1 MTTARHVVLLVGG
14 VGGAKLAYGL
24 AQVLPPGQLS
34 IVVNTADDFELH
46 GLHISPDVDTVMYT
60 LAGLAN
66 PETGWG
72 IGGDTLVAKTALARL
87 GQPDWFL
94 LGDQDLATHI
104 TRTAMLRE
112 GHTLTEVTAHLCQQL
127 GVKHPLLPMTD
138 APVATI
144 IETPE
149 GDLAFQEYFVR
160 RRWQP
165 EMTGL
170 RYEGAAQAEP
180 SAGVV
185 EALEKATLIVFGPS
199 NPLLSI
205 DPLLA
210 VPGLRSRIAA
220 SPAPRVAVSPIIGG
234 QAIKGPAAK
243 IMSELG
249 MEVSPVGV
257 AAHYGDLL
265 TGMLLDEK
273 DRTLRER
280 LEEMGLR
287 VAVRPTLMT
296 APEEK
301 VALANALLSWA
312 EGVTV

>member
-1 MTTARHVVLLVGG
+1 MTTPRHVVLLVGG

-24 AQVLPPGQLS
+24 AQVLPPDQLS

-72 IGGDTLVAKTALARL
+72 IGGDTFAAKAALSRL

-94 LGDQDLATHI
+94 IGDQDLATHV

-112 GHTLTEVTAHLCQQL
+112 GRSLTEVTAHLCGRL
-127 GVKHPLLPMTD
+127 GVEHPLLPMTD
-138 APVATI
+138 DAVATI
-144 IETPE
+144 VETPE
-149 GDLAFQEYFVR
+149 GDLAFQEYFVKQ
-160 RRWQP
+160 RWQP
-165 EMTGL
+165 EVTGL
-170 RYEGAAQAEP
+170 RFEGAAQAGP
-180 SAGVV
+180 SARVIG
-185 EALEKATLIVFGPS
+185 ALEKATLIVFGPS

-210 VPGLRSRIAA
+210 LPGLRSRIAG

-234 QAIKGPAAK
+234 QAVKGPAAK
-243 IMSELG
+243 IMRELD
-249 MEVSPVGV
+249 MEVSSVGV

-265 TGMLLDEK
+265 TGMVLDEE
-273 DRTLRER
+273 DRALSDR

-287 VAVRPTLMT
+287 VAVRRTLMNT
-296 APEEK
+296 PEEK
-301 VALANALLSWA
+301 VELARALLSWA
-312 EGVTV
+312 EGVAA

>member
-72 IGGDTLVAKTALARL
+72 IGGDTFVAKTALARL

-94 LGDQDLATHI
+94 LGDQDLATHV
-104 TRTAMLRE
+104 TRTALLRQ
-112 GHTLTEVTAHLCQQL
+112 GHTLTEVTAHLCHQL
-127 GVKHPLLPMTD
+127 GVEHPLLPMTD
-138 APVATI
+138 APVATVV
-144 IETPE
+144 ETRD

-165 EMTGL
+165 VVTGL
-170 RYEGAAQAEP
+170 RYQGADQAVPGAA
-180 SAGVV
+180 VV

-210 VPGLRSRIAA
+210 VPGLRRRIAA

-234 QAIKGPAAK
+234 QAVKGPAAK

-249 MEVSPVGV
+249 MQVSPVGV

-265 TGMLLDEK
+265 TGILLDEE

-280 LEEMGLR
+280 LEDMGLR

-296 APEEK
+296 TPGEK
-301 VALANALLSWA
+301 VALAKALLSWA

>member
-1 MTTARHVVLLVGG
+1 
-14 VGGAKLAYGL
+14 
-24 AQVLPPGQLS
+24 
-34 IVVNTADDFELH
+34 
-46 GLHISPDVDTVMYT
+46 
-60 LAGLAN
+60 
-66 PETGWG
+66 
-72 IGGDTLVAKTALARL
+72 
-87 GQPDWFL
+87 
-94 LGDQDLATHI
+94 
-104 TRTAMLRE
+104 MLRE
-112 GHTLTEVTAHLCQQL
+112 GRTLTEVTVHLCQHL
-127 GVKHPLLPMTD
+127 GVEHPMLPMTD

-144 IETPE
+144 VETPE

-160 RRWQP
+160 QRWQP
-165 EMTGL
+165 EVTGL

-180 SAGVV
+180 GEEVA

-220 SPAPRVAVSPIIGG
+220 NPAPRVSVSPIIGG
-234 QAIKGPAAK
+234 RAVKGPAAK

-249 MEVSPVGV
+249 MQVSPVGV

-265 TGMLLDEK
+265 TGMLLDEE
-273 DRTLRER
+273 DQTLRER

-296 APEEK
+296 TPEEK
-301 VALANALLSWA
+301 VALANALLTWA